1 MTTNSLDTDRIEA
14 AARALLDS
22 KITAV
27 RTLAHA
33 RQAREDAR
41 AARAAAERV
50 DAAENVAALQAG
62 WTADE
67 LKRVGPDAPTKHDTG
82 RSRTP
87 RATRTSTT
95 KSAGHSTAATPS
107 TAPDSSSTDSPT
119 G

>member
-1 MTTNSLDTDRIEA
+1 MTTKSLDTDRIEA

-22 KITAV
+22 KVTAV

-41 AARAAAERV
+41 TALTDAERV
-50 DAAENVAALQAG
+50 DATTYAAAMRAG

-67 LKRVGPDAPTKHDTG
+67 LKRVGLDAPSKRNPG
-82 RSRTP
+82 RPRTP
-87 RATRTSTT
+87 RTPRSNGPT
-95 KSAGHSTAATPS
+95 SAGRSAAATPS
-107 TAPDSSSTDSPT
+107 PAPNSSTADSPT